1 MKNPA
6 VVDEKN
12 PRLSWINSA
21 KSNKRGQWQSAYQ
34 IKVATSAESL
44 KILICGI
51 AVRSYWK
58 AEWIGAPWQGEEAI
72 PKPKGGPNERTKI
85 LLSTDRNQLSITSP
99 IPIPSSRLLPHITQ
113 NSPLFWD

>member
-34 IKVATSAESL
+34 IKVATSSESL
-44 KILICGI
+44 KNPDLWDSGKVILESGMDWS
-51 AVRSYWK
+51 AL
-58 AEWIGAPWQGEEAI
+58 A
-72 PKPKGGPNERTKI
+72 GGRGDSKT
-85 LLSTDRNQLSITSP
+85 
-99 IPIPSSRLLPHITQ
+99 
-113 NSPLFWD
+113 